1 MQDDHHVE
9 RSREMEETIRTLRD
23 EMQSLAVQHSVKE
36 DKLKDTIES
45 LEKELEQTKTKNVAL
60 EKRNKQFQ
68 QEHVRSYLHF
78 YS

>member
-68 QEHVRSYLHF
+68 QEHVRSYFHF
-78 YS
+78 HS